1 MFNSDVRD
9 ISPNDDLLLVES
21 VANES
26 KTRSLNLNNLNAVQN
41 KNSDTKIL
49 FLKLDYFMKRYQQSE
64 IKYQLLRDQQRQ
76 LFLGRCWIFNE
87 SRDSDYMK
95 LLMCD
100 EYNFSPFRE
109 NFTLQKYKCQDLCWN
124 THRDMEHKKT

>member
-76 LFLGRCWIFNE
+76 LFLGRC
-87 SRDSDYMK
+87 
-95 LLMCD
+95 
-100 EYNFSPFRE
+100 
-109 NFTLQKYKCQDLCWN
+109 
-124 THRDMEHKKT
+124 

>member
-49 FLKLDYFMKRYQQSE
+49 FLKLDYFIKRYQQSE

-76 LFLGRCWIFNE
+76 LFLGRC
-87 SRDSDYMK
+87 
-95 LLMCD
+95 
-100 EYNFSPFRE
+100 
-109 NFTLQKYKCQDLCWN
+109 
-124 THRDMEHKKT
+124 

>member
-26 KTRSLNLNNLNAVQN
+26 KTRSLNLNNLNVVQN

-76 LFLGRCWIFNE
+76 LFLGRC
-87 SRDSDYMK
+87 
-95 LLMCD
+95 
-100 EYNFSPFRE
+100 
-109 NFTLQKYKCQDLCWN
+109 
-124 THRDMEHKKT
+124 

>member
-76 LFLGRCWIFNE
+76 LFSGRG
-87 SRDSDYMK
+87 
-95 LLMCD
+95 
-100 EYNFSPFRE
+100 
-109 NFTLQKYKCQDLCWN
+109 
-124 THRDMEHKKT
+124 

>member
-26 KTRSLNLNNLNAVQN
+26 KTRSLNLNNLNVVQN

-49 FLKLDYFMKRYQQSE
+49 FLLDYFMKRCQQSE

-76 LFLGRCWIFNE
+76 LFLGRGWIFNE
-87 SRDSDYMK
+87 SS
-95 LLMCD
+95 
-100 EYNFSPFRE
+100 
-109 NFTLQKYKCQDLCWN
+109 W
-124 THRDMEHKKT
+124 

>member
-1 MFNSDVRD
+1 MFNGDVRD

-76 LFLGRCWIFNE
+76 LFLGRC
-87 SRDSDYMK
+87 
-95 LLMCD
+95 
-100 EYNFSPFRE
+100 
-109 NFTLQKYKCQDLCWN
+109 
-124 THRDMEHKKT
+124 

>member
-41 KNSDTKIL
+41 KKSDTKIL

-76 LFLGRCWIFNE
+76 LFLGRC
-87 SRDSDYMK
+87 
-95 LLMCD
+95 
-100 EYNFSPFRE
+100 
-109 NFTLQKYKCQDLCWN
+109 
-124 THRDMEHKKT
+124 